1 VKALTDRSLDSSL
14 LFVLGAGASRQSGIK
29 TGGEMV
35 ADWLDMLRAEDPD
48 DGLDTAAQ
56 GDWASAARLEID
68 GFDATD
74 PAASY
79 SQVFAR
85 TYRGRG
91 GEGFDYLESEV
102 AGREPSFGYSV
113 LAQILA
119 DTRHKIV
126 VTTNFD
132 DLVAEAL
139 GIYTTAAPVVCG
151 HESLAGF
158 IRHHPVRPQIVKVH
172 QHLFY
177 APNSTAREL
186 NALPNGFAGA
196 LKELFCEHVPV
207 VIGYGGNDGCLMK
220 VLSDG
225 HLDLPQGMYW
235 CYLRSAGKPRQ
246 DILDLID
253 SCGGWLVPIDGFDEL
268 MIDLQ
273 DTLELGVLDTF
284 LSTRGDERAARYA
297 ANRTAIIQARS
308 VHGGAGLRHDEAPIE
323 AIRTEGDGPF
333 HALRMVHSSRAE
345 PARTPQQW
353 DDLARQEPD
362 EGRCAEIY
370 EEGVRALPES
380 AEMATLAAL
389 FLEGSRATERRA
401 EDLPLRAV
409 ALAPADGAA
418 LTNYANFLTDVRQDQ
433 DAAASV
439 YVRALEAD
447 PNRVGTLG
455 NYANFLR
462 NVKQDY
468 DAAEALYKRVLD
480 IDPHRPSTLGNYALL
495 LAEDRRDDDAAEAL
509 YKRALEE
516 DPRHAN
522 HLCNYASFLTHT
534 REDHAQ
540 AEALYRRAL
549 EADPNNANNLRD
561 YADFLMNVR
570 QDYQAAEALMV
581 RSSEIDPDDT
591 DEFNL

>member
-1 VKALTDRSLDSSL
+1 
-14 LFVLGAGASRQSGIK
+14 
-29 TGGEMV
+29 M
-35 ADWLDMLRAEDPD
+35 
-48 DGLDTAAQ
+48 
-56 GDWASAARLEID
+56 
-68 GFDATD
+68 
-74 PAASY
+74 
-79 SQVFAR
+79 
-85 TYRGRG
+85 
-91 GEGFDYLESEV
+91 
-102 AGREPSFGYSV
+102 

-132 DLVAEAL
+132 DLVTEAL
-139 GIYTTAAPVVCG
+139 GTYTTATPVICG

-177 APNSTAREL
+177 APNSTAEKL
-186 NALPNGFAGA
+186 KALPTGFAGA
-196 LKELFCEHVPV
+196 LKELFSEHVPV
-207 VIGYGGNDGCLMK
+207 VIGYGGNDGCLMR
-220 VLSDG
+220 VLADER
-225 HLDLPQGMYW
+225 LDLPQGMYW
-235 CYLRSAGKPRQ
+235 CYLRSAGRPRQ
-246 DILDLID
+246 DILDLVER
-253 SCGGWLVPIDGFDEL
+253 CGGWLVPIEGFDEL

-273 DTLELGVLDTF
+273 DTLELGVLDEF
-284 LSTRGDERAARYA
+284 LSTRGDERAARYGA
-297 ANRTAIIQARS
+297 DRTAIIQARS
-308 VHGGAGLRHDEAPIE
+308 VHAEAGLQHDEGAPLDTT
-323 AIRTEGDGPF
+323 RTEGSEAFG
-333 HALRMVHSSRAE
+333 ALRMVHSPRAE

-353 DDLARQEPD
+353 HDLARQEPD
-362 EGRCAEIY
+362 ENRCAEIY

-389 FLEGSRATERRA
+389 FLEGSRATEHRA
-401 EDLPLRAV
+401 GDLHFRAV

-418 LTNYANFLTDVRQDQ
+418 LTNYANFLTDIREDH
-433 DAAASV
+433 DAAAAI

-468 DAAEALYKRVLD
+468 DAAEALYRRVLD

-509 YKRALEE
+509 YKRALEA
-516 DPRHAN
+516 DPNHAN
-522 HLCNYASFLTHT
+522 HLCNYAGFLTHT
-534 REDHAQ
+534 REDHAT

-549 EADPNNANNLRD
+549 EADPNNANSLRD

-570 QDYQAAEALMV
+570 QDYRTAEALMA
-581 RSSEIDPDDT
+581 RSHEIDPDDT
-591 DEFNL
+591 DEFSL